1 MTALGIHE
9 DDDYWPEFGT
19 LTVRDAETVYEE
31 SGPFSWQD
39 SKAQPCGTFVRTGN
53 GWLEGS
59 AGDGPHVVRMESHD
73 VAPPDDTDEWD
84 DVVEIP
90 YRNLSGEVGL
100 GFVTGGFNG
109 DVFPLAGARDYRV
122 RATRRPVPDTEEWED
137 LWLLRFWPAEP
148 EPPRWFRRAALAMR
162 PADPGWRTVFSSD
175 VTDLLW
181 AVWAARDESGGTT
194 LEAVRGWGE
203 QHGRRAG
210 WLEQPVTSRHA
221 NELDPADVARQLGVP
236 APSGLAGM
244 LDLFAAA
251 GVLVDDNGTYRSPAV
266 TPNAEDVL
274 DLPVERRNQMIEY
287 RAANRCC
294 SFASDLVSVAMWGGT
309 TQTLAALAERTLV
322 PEAEVR
328 EAIEWAE
335 RGGLLRV
342 EGALDGT
349 FVMTCA

>member
-1 MTALGIHE
+1 VTALGIHE

-19 LTVRDAETVYEE
+19 LTVRDAGEVYDEG
-31 SGPFSWQD
+31 GPFSWHE
-39 SKAQPCGTFVRTGN
+39 SEAQPCGTVVRTGI

-59 AGDGPHVVRMESHD
+59 AGDGPHVVRMESHA
-73 VAPPDDTDEWD
+73 VAPPDDTAEWD

-90 YRNLSGEVGL
+90 YRSLSGEVGL

-109 DVFPLAGARDYRV
+109 DVFPLAGAGAYRL
-122 RATRRPVPDTEEWED
+122 RATRRPVPDTDEWED

-162 PADPGWRTVFSSD
+162 PADPGWHTVFSYD
-175 VTDLLW
+175 VTDLLSSS
-181 AVWAARDESGGTT
+181 WAARDESGGTT
-194 LEAVRGWGE
+194 LEALRRWGE
-203 QHGRRAG
+203 RHGRRAG
-210 WLEQPVTSRHA
+210 WLEQPVTSRYP
-221 NELDPADVARQLGVP
+221 NELDPVDVARQLGVP

-251 GVLVDDNGTYRSPAV
+251 GVLVDDNGSYRRPAV
-266 TPNAEDVL
+266 TPNVEDVL
-274 DLPVERRNQMIEY
+274 DLPAERRDRLIVQ
-287 RAANRCC
+287 RAHDRCC
-294 SFASDLVSVAMWGGT
+294 AFASDLVSVAMWGGT

-322 PEAEVR
+322 PEHEVR

-335 RGGLLRV
+335 HQGLLRV